1 MKNIINTAANRR
13 RDKILISAFSVLLAL
28 WFAFSVVLFEGEC
41 VNIRNGVVRL
51 HILADSDSETDQNI
65 KLAVRDA
72 LLQLDTPLLGGAAT
86 PETAVEYFDKSC
98 EAITERANEILKENG
113 AAYRAE
119 VVLCREY
126 YPVREYGSLS
136 FPAGEYTS
144 VKVVLGSGT
153 GHNWWCVMFPPLC
166 VPAADGGVDGK
177 DELLDEYFD
186 VNTKRIIS
194 SEGKYKVKFKLAEWY
209 ERLFK

>member
-1 MKNIINTAANRR
+1 MKKLNAPAADRR
-13 RDKILISAFSVLLAL
+13 KDKIFISSVAMLLAL
-28 WFAFSVVLFEGEC
+28 WIAFSLVLFESEC
-41 VNIRNGVVRL
+41 GNIRNGVIRL

-72 LLQLDTPLLGGAAT
+72 LLQLDTPLLGGSAA
-86 PETAVEYFDKSC
+86 PADAEEYFKKSRDDMKRC
-98 EAITERANEILKENG
+98 ADEVLKANG
-113 AAYRAE
+113 ASYGAE

-144 VKVVLGSGT
+144 VKVVLGSGS

-166 VPAADGGVDGK
+166 VPAADGGVDGRE
-177 DELLDEYFD
+177 ELLDEYFD
-186 VNTKRIIS
+186 TRTKRIIS
-194 SEGKYKVKFKLAEWY
+194 SEGKYKVKFKLVEWY